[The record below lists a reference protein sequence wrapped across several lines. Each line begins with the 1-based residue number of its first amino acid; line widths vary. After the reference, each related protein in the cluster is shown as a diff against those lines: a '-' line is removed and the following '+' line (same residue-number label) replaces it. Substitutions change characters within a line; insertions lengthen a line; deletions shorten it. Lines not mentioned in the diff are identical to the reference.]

1 MRGVKR
7 NRRLRK
13 KRRRRGKSKGWLGFS
28 QSLEWKYEQRQGTR
42 IKLSPNVCEQSL
54 IIFVSST
61 SISTNIKRAVL
72 SCVPL
77 IWQIVRAGRIYI
89 TPSGGVQ
96 CVCFSRKLE
105 PVLGITLIYQRVCK
119 CFMTYIYLKAISE
132 PNWKFYMLPWINF
145 KSSVSPVLSG
155 YMITISYSVSF
166 Y

>member
-1 MRGVKR
+1 MYG
-7 NRRLRK
+7 
-13 KRRRRGKSKGWLGFS
+13 
-28 QSLEWKYEQRQGTR
+28 QGTR

-77 IWQIVRAGRIYI
+77 IWQIVRAGRMYN
-89 TPSGGVQ
+89 TPSGGVE

-105 PVLGITLIYQRVCK
+105 PVLGITLI
-119 CFMTYIYLKAISE
+119 LKRMQMFYDIHIFKSHFRAQS
-132 PNWKFYMLPWINF
+132 KFYMLPWINF